1 METSVKILIKGGDNM
16 EKEKKI
22 EKASMTIL
30 IPKDLRLKV
39 GIYRLN
45 NDMGLSELVIE
56 ALEDYMQKKERE

>member
-1 METSVKILIKGGDNM
+1 M

-30 IPKDLRLKV
+30 IPKDLRLRV
-39 GIYRLN
+39 RLYRVK
-45 NDMGLSELVIE
+45 NDIGLSALMIE